1 MILVGNK
8 IDLNSER
15 VVSFEEGRV
24 LAERNYMMFFD
35 TSAKDGINVN
45 EIFLNNIKEIYKRIE
60 EGYYDLKKIMWN
72 QNR

>member
-60 EGYYDLKKIMWN
+60 EGYYDLKKN
-72 QNR
+72 HVESK